1 MMKEASLKRA
11 ALVVAA
17 ALFMQMLDSTIV
29 TTALPQIA
37 TDLSVNQSSASL
49 LVSVYMLFAAIF
61 IPLSGWMAKKMS
73 RKTLFLLA
81 VMLFT
86 LSSVAAGLVNNLAYI
101 LVMRAIQ
108 GMAGAM
114 MVPVGKLIILENV
127 AAKNLLQI
135 LSFLVWPA
143 LIAPAIAPLLGGYVI
158 SAFSWHWIFFLN
170 LPIGLGILL
179 AGYLLIH
186 DQNDWE
192 EAPFDLVGFL
202 LVALAAGLILVAA
215 EVLSRGLPLLA
226 VGSAILTLGI
236 FFAFLA
242 FRHLQKVE
250 QPLFALDA
258 LKIKSFRIYQ
268 TGGSI
273 FWMTIGALPYLL
285 TLLLQVPFHWSAI
298 EAGTY
303 VIFIFLGNLAIKPFT
318 TPIIR
323 RTGYKYALVIAL
335 GLATM
340 TTFLMAAFTIE
351 TAKPWI
357 AFVAFVSGVGRSLA
371 LTSYNSLAFAELS
384 KKEKNAANTLQS
396 VMQMLSQAFGV
407 GFVATL
413 VALFSKMFVT
423 SLAYQVTLFLVA
435 LISLYPLLEVLT
447 LPKNVGEKT
456 L

>member
-1 MMKEASLKRA
+1 MKEATLKKA

-61 IPLSGWMAKKMS
+61 IPLSGWLAKRMS
-73 RKTLFLLA
+73 RKILFLLA
-81 VMLFT
+81 VIVFT
-86 LSSVAAGLVNNLAYI
+86 LSSVAVGLINNLSYI

-114 MVPVGKLIILENV
+114 MIPVGKLIILENV
-127 AAKNLLQI
+127 ASKNLLQI

-143 LIAPAIAPLLGGYVI
+143 LIAPAIAPLLGGYIV
-158 SAFSWHWIFFLN
+158 SSLSWHWIFFLN
-170 LPIGLGILL
+170 FPIGLGILL
-179 AGYLLIH
+179 AGYFLIH
-186 DQNDWE
+186 DENQRE
-192 EAPFDLVGFL
+192 KTPFDLKGFL
-202 LVALAAGLILVAA
+202 LVATAAGAILIAA
-215 EVLSRGLPLLA
+215 ELLSHGLKTMFAGAVLLLLGLSL
-226 VGSAILTLGI
+226 S
-236 FFAFLA
+236 FFA
-242 FRHLQKVE
+242 FRHLQKTE
-250 QPLFALDA
+250 SPLFALDA
-258 LKIKSFRIYQ
+258 LKVKSFRIYQ

-285 TLLLQVPFHWSAI
+285 TLLLQVPFHWTAVES
-298 EAGTY
+298 GTY

-323 RTGYKYALVIAL
+323 RMGYKYALMLAL

-340 TTFLMAAFTIE
+340 ATFLMAAFNQE
-351 TAKPWI
+351 TVKMWI
-357 AFVAFVSGVGRSLA
+357 ATVAFLSGVGRSLA
-371 LTSYNSLAFAELS
+371 LTAYNSLAFAELS
-384 KKEKNAANTLQS
+384 KEEKNAANTLQS

-413 VALFSKMFVT
+413 VALFSQIFAI
-423 SLAYQVTLFLVA
+423 SLAYQVTLFLVG
-435 LISLYPLLEVLT
+435 LLSLYPLLEVLT
-447 LPKNVGEKT
+447 LPENVGEKT

>member
-1 MMKEASLKRA
+1 MKEATLKRA

-37 TDLSVNQSSASL
+37 IDLGVNPSTASL

-61 IPLSGWMAKKMS
+61 IPLSGWLSRRMS
-73 RKTLFLLA
+73 RKALFLLA
-81 VMLFT
+81 VTVFT
-86 LSSVAAGLVNNLAYI
+86 LSSVAVGLFDNLLYI
-101 LVMRAIQ
+101 LVMRALQ

-114 MVPVGKLIILENV
+114 MIPVGKLIILENV
-127 AAKNLLQI
+127 ESKNLLQI

-143 LIAPAIAPLLGGYVI
+143 LIAPAIAPLLGGYIV
-158 SAFSWHWIFFLN
+158 SALSWHWIFFLN
-170 LPIGLGILL
+170 LPIGLGILV
-179 AGYLLIH
+179 AGYYLIH
-186 DQNDWE
+186 DENARQKT
-192 EAPFDLVGFL
+192 PFDLLGFI
-202 LVALAAGLILVAA
+202 LVAASAGLILIAA
-215 EVLSRGLPLLA
+215 ELLSHGLQTLLIGALVLLLGLVLS
-226 VGSAILTLGI
+226 V
-236 FFAFLA
+236 FAFL
-242 FRHLQKVE
+242 HLQKAE
-250 QPLFALDA
+250 EPLFALDA
-258 LKIKSFRIYQ
+258 LKVKSFRIYQ

-285 TLLLQVPFHWSAI
+285 TLLLQVPFHWTAVES
-298 EAGTY
+298 GTY

-323 RTGYKYALVIAL
+323 KMGYKYALVLAL

-340 TTFLMAAFTIE
+340 ATFLMAAFNQE
-351 TAKPWI
+351 TVKIWI
-357 AFVAFVSGVGRSLA
+357 ATVAFLSGVGRSLA

-384 KKEKNAANTLQS
+384 KEEKNAANTLQS

-413 VALFSKMFVT
+413 VALFSQIFVV
-423 SLAYQVTLFLVA
+423 SLAYQVTLFLVG
-435 LISLYPLLEVLT
+435 LLSLYPLIEVLT
-447 LPKNVGEKT
+447 LPKNVGDKT

>member
-1 MMKEASLKRA
+1 MKEATLKRA

-37 TDLSVNQSSASL
+37 FDLSVSQSSASL

-61 IPLSGWMAKKMS
+61 IPLSGWLAKKMS
-73 RKTLFLLA
+73 RKTLFLIA
-81 VMLFT
+81 VIVFT
-86 LSSVAAGLVNNLAYI
+86 ISSVAVGLVDNLTYI
-101 LVMRAIQ
+101 LIMRAIQ

-114 MVPVGKLIILENV
+114 MIPVGKLIILENV
-127 AAKNLLQI
+127 ASKNLLQI
-135 LSFLVWPA
+135 LSFLIWPA
-143 LIAPAIAPLLGGYVI
+143 LIAPAIAPLLGGWVV
-158 SAFSWHWIFFLN
+158 SALSWHWIFFLN
-170 LPIGLGILL
+170 FPIGLSILI
-179 AGYLLIH
+179 AGYFLIH
-186 DQNDWE
+186 DENRKENVSFDW
-192 EAPFDLVGFL
+192 LGFL
-202 LVALAAGLILVAA
+202 EVAVAAGLILISA
-215 EVLSRGLPLLA
+215 ELLSRGLQYLL
-226 VGSAILTLGI
+226 VGGIMLLLGLLMSV
-236 FFAFLA
+236 LA
-242 FRHLQKVE
+242 FFHLSKADE
-250 QPLFALDA
+250 PLFSLNALS
-258 LKIKSFRIYQ
+258 IKSFRIYQ

-323 RTGYKYALVIAL
+323 FMGYKYALALAL

-340 TTFLMAAFTIE
+340 STFLMAAFNME
-351 TAKPWI
+351 TVKVWI
-357 AFVAFVSGVGRSLA
+357 ATVAFVSGVGRSLA

-384 KKEKNAANTLQS
+384 KEEKNAANTLQS

-413 VALFSKMFVT
+413 VALFSQVVVI
-423 SLAYQVTLFLVA
+423 SLAYQLTLFLVG
-435 LISLYPLLEVLT
+435 LLSLYPLFEVLT

>member
-1 MMKEASLKRA
+1 MEEANLKRA

-37 TDLSVNQSSASL
+37 TDLDINQSSASL

-61 IPLSGWMAKKMS
+61 IPLSGFMAKKMS
-73 RKTLFLLA
+73 RKVLFLLA
-81 VMLFT
+81 VLLFT
-86 LSSVAAGLVNNLAYI
+86 ISSVAVGLDNNFTYI
-101 LVMRAIQ
+101 LVMRAVQ

-127 AAKNLLQI
+127 ASKNLLQI
-135 LSFLVWPA
+135 LSYLIWPA

-158 SAFSWHWIFFLN
+158 SALSWHWIFFLN
-170 LPIGLGILL
+170 LPIGLLILV
-179 AGYLLIH
+179 AGYFLIH
-186 DQNDWE
+186 DRNEHE
-192 EAPFDLVGFL
+192 EAPFDLFGFL

-215 EVLSRGLPLLA
+215 EVLSRGLPM
-226 VGSAILTLGI
+226 LGI
-236 FFAFLA
+236 GITTLVLGLFFAVLA
-242 FRHLQKVE
+242 FRHLKKVE

-298 EAGTY
+298 ESGTY

-323 RTGYKYALVIAL
+323 KTGYKYALVIAL
-335 GLATM
+335 GFATA
-340 TTFLMAAFTIE
+340 TTFLMAAFTID

-371 LTSYNSLAFAELS
+371 LTSYNSLAFSELS
-384 KKEKNAANTLQS
+384 KNEKNAANTLQS

-413 VALFSKMFVT
+413 VALFSKVFVA
-423 SLAYQVTLFLVA
+423 SLAYQVTLFLVGA
-435 LISLYPLLEVLT
+435 ISLYPLLEVLT